1 MTRMTSAIATDWH
14 CAAYFIAAALQ
25 TFRESRPPNKKRPH
39 KNIPIMQQT
48 YSYTCIRGS
57 SVPRARLGVAR
68 SARGGFK
75 RVRDTARSRI
85 AISSGNVT
93 RAPRPEPLTDRRSIR
108 RPTDRAPRL
117 PLGYP
122 PKDSKDVL
130 KGCRGSAP
138 STHWRV
144 RRGGSSGLLS
154 VQFRLHY
161 PPPAQD
167 PCYSPPLLSLAC
179 GAAPP

>member
-39 KNIPIMQQT
+39 KNIPPIMQQT

-108 RPTDRAPRL
+108 RPTDRAPRS
-117 PLGYP
+117 PLRYP

-130 KGCRGSAP
+130 KGCRGSALYALE
-138 STHWRV
+138 SAA
-144 RRGGSSGLLS
+144 RGGSSGLLS
-154 VQFRLHY
+154 SNFVCTTRHLRRIRAT
-161 PPPAQD
+161 PPP
-167 PCYSPPLLSLAC
+167 P
-179 GAAPP
+179 